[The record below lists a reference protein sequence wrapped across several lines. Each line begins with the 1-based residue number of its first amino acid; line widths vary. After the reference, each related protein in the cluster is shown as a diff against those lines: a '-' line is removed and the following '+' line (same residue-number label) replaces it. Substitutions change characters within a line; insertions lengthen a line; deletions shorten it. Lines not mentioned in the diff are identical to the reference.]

1 MKIEFFWD
9 IGSTNTYFALRL
21 IRPLVARYG
30 AELVMHPF
38 NLGYVFR
45 YHKYVLA
52 EEPQAKLQNR
62 GRDLRRW
69 AEKYQL
75 GFRMPDT
82 FPIKTSR
89 ALRGALVARELDVET
104 AYVDRLFTRY
114 WEENDASISEY
125 EGIARVANE
134 IEVDPGRF
142 SRCGEKDNFWT
153 MGDTGPCGPCSEI
166 FYDHGPEIP
175 GGPPGSTDPDADR
188 YVEIWNLVF
197 MQYER
202 SPGGE
207 LESIA
212 LPSVDTGMVMESLYG
227 LPASH

>member
-9 IGSTNTYFALRL
+9 IGSTNTYFALQL
-21 IRPLVARYG
+21 IRPLVERYG
-30 AELVMHPF
+30 AELEMHPF

-45 YHKYVLA
+45 YHNYVLA

-69 AEKYQL
+69 AERYQL

-89 ALRGALVARELDVET
+89 ALRGALVARELDVEM

-125 EGIARVANE
+125 EGIASVAQD
-134 IEVDPGRF
+134 ISVDPDRF
-142 SRCGEKDNFWT
+142 VARCEDDDIKQQLIDVTQGALERGVFGAPSFYIEDELYWGKDRMEFI
-153 MGDTGPCGPCSEI
+153 E
-166 FYDHGPEIP
+166 
-175 GGPPGSTDPDADR
+175 DA
-188 YVEIWNLVF
+188 L
-197 MQYER
+197 QK
-202 SPGGE
+202 G
-207 LESIA
+207 A
-212 LPSVDTGMVMESLYG
+212 
-227 LPASH
+227 

>member
-9 IGSTNTYFALRL
+9 IGSTNTYFALHL
-21 IRPLVARYG
+21 IRPIVARYG

-45 YHKYVLA
+45 HHQYVLA

-69 AEKYQL
+69 AEKYRL

-89 ALRGALVARELDVET
+89 ALRGALVAREFDREG
-104 AYVDRLFTRY
+104 AYIDRLFTRY

-125 EGIARVANE
+125 EGIASLAKE
-134 IEVDPGRF
+134 IE
-142 SRCGEKDNFWT
+142 
-153 MGDTGPCGPCSEI
+153 I
-166 FYDHGPEIP
+166 
-175 GGPPGSTDPDADR
+175 DPDLFITRCEDDEIKRQLINMTQNALDR
-188 YVEIWNLVF
+188 GVF
-197 MQYER
+197 GAPSFYI
-202 SPGGE
+202 GDE
-207 LESIA
+207 LYWGKDRMDFIEDA
-212 LPSVDTGMVMESLYG
+212 LQKGDE
-227 LPASH
+227 AR

>member
-9 IGSTNTYFALRL
+9 IGSTNTYFALHL
-21 IRPLVARYG
+21 IRPIVARYG

-45 YHKYVLA
+45 YHQYVLA

-69 AEKYQL
+69 AEKYRL

-89 ALRGALVARELDVET
+89 ALRGALVAREFDREG
-104 AYVDRLFTRY
+104 AYIDRLFTRY

-125 EGIARVANE
+125 EGIASLAKE
-134 IEVDPGRF
+134 IE
-142 SRCGEKDNFWT
+142 
-153 MGDTGPCGPCSEI
+153 I
-166 FYDHGPEIP
+166 
-175 GGPPGSTDPDADR
+175 DPDLFITRCEDDEIKRQLINMTQNALDR
-188 YVEIWNLVF
+188 GVF
-197 MQYER
+197 GAPSFYIGDELYWGKDRMDFIEDALQK
-202 SPGGE
+202 GGE
-207 LESIA
+207 A
-212 LPSVDTGMVMESLYG
+212 R
-227 LPASH
+227 

>member
-69 AEKYQL
+69 AERYQL

-89 ALRGALVARELDVET
+89 ALRGALVARELDVEM

-125 EGIARVANE
+125 EGIASVAQD
-134 IEVDPGRF
+134 ISVDPDRF
-142 SRCGEKDNFWT
+142 VARCED
-153 MGDTGPCGPCSEI
+153 DEI
-166 FYDHGPEIP
+166 KQELIDITQRALERGVFGAPSFYIE
-175 GGPPGSTDPDADR
+175 
-188 YVEIWNLVF
+188 
-197 MQYER
+197 
-202 SPGGE
+202 GE
-207 LESIA
+207 LYWGKDRMEFIEDA
-212 LPSVDTGMVMESLYG
+212 LQKG
-227 LPASH
+227 A

>member
-9 IGSTNTYFALRL
+9 IGSTNTYFALHL
-21 IRPLVARYG
+21 IRPIVARYG

-45 YHKYVLA
+45 HHQYVLA

-69 AEKYQL
+69 AEKYRL

-89 ALRGALVARELDVET
+89 ALRGALVAREFDREG
-104 AYVDRLFTRY
+104 AYIDRLFTRY

-125 EGIARVANE
+125 EGIASLAKE
-134 IEVDPGRF
+134 IE
-142 SRCGEKDNFWT
+142 
-153 MGDTGPCGPCSEI
+153 I
-166 FYDHGPEIP
+166 
-175 GGPPGSTDPDADR
+175 DPDLFITRCEDDEIKRQLIDMTQNALDR
-188 YVEIWNLVF
+188 GVF
-197 MQYER
+197 GAPSFYI
-202 SPGGE
+202 GDE
-207 LESIA
+207 LYWGKDRMDFIEDA
-212 LPSVDTGMVMESLYG
+212 LQKGDE
-227 LPASH
+227 AR

>member
-9 IGSTNTYFALRL
+9 IGSTNTYFALHL
-21 IRPLVARYG
+21 IRPIVARYG

-45 YHKYVLA
+45 HHQYVLA

-69 AEKYQL
+69 AEKYRL

-89 ALRGALVARELDVET
+89 ALRGALVAREFDREG
-104 AYVDRLFTRY
+104 AYIDRLFTRY

-125 EGIARVANE
+125 EGIASLAKE
-134 IEVDPGRF
+134 IE
-142 SRCGEKDNFWT
+142 
-153 MGDTGPCGPCSEI
+153 I
-166 FYDHGPEIP
+166 
-175 GGPPGSTDPDADR
+175 DPDLFITR
-188 YVEIWNLVF
+188 
-197 MQYER
+197 
-202 SPGGE
+202 
-207 LESIA
+207 
-212 LPSVDTGMVMESLYG
+212 
-227 LPASH
+227 